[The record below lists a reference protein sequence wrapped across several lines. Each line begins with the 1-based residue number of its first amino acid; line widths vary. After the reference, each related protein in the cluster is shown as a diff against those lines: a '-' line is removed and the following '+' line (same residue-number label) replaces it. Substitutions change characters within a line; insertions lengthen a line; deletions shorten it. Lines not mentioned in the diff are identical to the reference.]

1 MLRRMTRL
9 TLASVAS
16 VALLAGGTAAPATA
30 QEVSSTSSHS
40 SNWAPEDYLFGAILF
55 PALFSSMFSSYILG
69 IPQCGLHDTSAC

>member
-1 MLRRMTRL
+1 MTRL

-16 VALLAGGTAAPATA
+16 VALLVGGTAAPATA

-55 PALFSSMFSSYILG
+55 PTLFSSMFSSYILG